1 LGAGQESRLPLA
13 VHLDGT
19 LSKSAFF
26 LLSWLS
32 LTTYP
37 KGSAKVKIASLSQV
51 TRNGERETRR
61 QVKELVGLGYITVER
76 LDSTTYVYK
85 LTGKA
90 LRRIPKRPEVAK
102 HAIGD
107 CEVCPRKGV
116 KVAADGMC
124 FVCIRL
130 EGKKRAYAEVKGLH
144 PEWTKDQVL
153 AELILQSKRRSYA
166 RPVKEL
172 EHEERAER
180 RLNDRFAEPD
190 DHEVAG

>member
-1 LGAGQESRLPLA
+1 MA
-13 VHLDGT
+13 VHMDAA
-19 LSKSAFF
+19 LSKPAFF

-32 LTTYP
+32 GTTYP
-37 KGSAKVKIASLSQV
+37 KGSAKVKIATLCPV

-85 LTGKA
+85 LTAKS
-90 LRRIPKRPEVAK
+90 LRRVPKRPEVAK

-116 KVAADGMC
+116 KVASDGMC

-130 EGKKRAYAEVKGLH
+130 EGKKRAYAEVKGQH

-153 AELILQSKRRSYA
+153 AELMLQSKRRSYA

-172 EHEERAER
+172 EHEERIEQ
-180 RLNDRFAEPD
+180 RFADPD
-190 DHEVAG
+190 DYEVAG